1 MPNLYIITAT
11 FNSEKTVCRAIKSIN
26 EQVSV
31 FLHHILVDGCSTDA
45 TVDIAINKS
54 DFLFSSISEPDLGIY
69 DALNKGIAL
78 VPEGEVFGILHS
90 DDYFSNKNICSLVIS
105 IFNKNPDI
113 DVIYGNLMYVKENG
127 DIFRKWYSGSFALS
141 KLRKGW
147 MPPHPAVFIKKS
159 SKTAISYDLSYK
171 ISSDYDYV
179 IKLFSNPNLNIF
191 YLNEVVTMMQ
201 VGGASNRNLKNII
214 IKTFEDY
221 AVAKKY
227 FTFPLIAVVCKNF
240 RKLNQFMHF

>member
-11 FNSEKTVCRAIKSIN
+11 FNSEKTVCRAITSIN

-54 DFLFSSISEPDLGIY
+54 NFLFSSISEPDLGIY

-127 DIFRKWYSGSFALS
+127 DIFRKWHSGSFALS
-141 KLRKGW
+141 KLSKGW

-191 YLNEVVTMMQ
+191 YLNEVVTIMQ